1 MAKSDMY
8 CMTCHVFPGE
18 RGVLGLSHHGRTW
31 RSVGIK
37 LVQWS
42 DESDLLSL
50 NLVLCGI
57 HAWGASH
64 SLCT

>member
-31 RSVGIK
+31 SPVGIK

-57 HAWGASH
+57 HAWDASH

>member
-1 MAKSDMY
+1 MGKSDMY

-31 RSVGIK
+31 SPVGIK

-42 DESDLLSL
+42 DESDLLS
-50 NLVLCGI
+50 
-57 HAWGASH
+57 
-64 SLCT
+64 